1 MSIRTI
7 ADLPFA
13 AAAFGDEPAL
23 RYRDGDGWRDQ
34 SFAALAD
41 AVRTLALGLLE
52 AGLRP
57 GERVC
62 VLSETR
68 PEWTRVGLAAIA
80 AGAVVVPIYPSSSV
94 QECEWV
100 LGDSGAAVVVCENAA
115 QLQKIDKVRDRLPEL
130 RVTVLIEPG
139 SSERALAD
147 LVAAGE
153 SSQRDAELAQR
164 RAAVGP
170 DDPCMII
177 YTSGTTGPAKG
188 CVLTHRNWLTVCEIT
203 EELSYLTRD
212 DTAYLFLPLAH
223 VFAQLVQF
231 ACVHSGATL
240 AYFGGDARQV
250 VPELAEIR
258 PTFLPSV
265 PRIFEKLYVAITGST
280 DPVWLAEAVR
290 EGLAARREGRLPAAE
305 PLFAKVRAVL
315 GGRLR
320 LALSGA
326 APIATPILEFFHAAG
341 APVVEGYGMTE
352 STGVGT
358 VSTLERHRLGTVG
371 VAAPGLTVALAPD
384 GEILMSGPHVFA
396 GYWNNP
402 GATAETVVDGWL
414 HTGDLGNLDEDGFVT
429 ITGRKK
435 DIIITAGGKNISPAN
450 LENDLRRSRW
460 ISQALVY
467 GDRRP
472 YPVALLTLDPDEIL
486 PWAREHG
493 LPDDPAALAAHP
505 RMRELIGAVVDDV
518 NTHHSHA
525 AQVKRFAIVHRDFTQ
540 ESGELTPTLKL
551 KRPVVQANHAD
562 TIAALYAE
570 GGDPY

>member
-1 MSIRTI
+1 M
-7 ADLPFA
+7 
-13 AAAFGDEPAL
+13 
-23 RYRDGDGWRDQ
+23 
-34 SFAALAD
+34 
-41 AVRTLALGLLE
+41 
-52 AGLRP
+52 
-57 GERVC
+57 
-62 VLSETR
+62 
-68 PEWTRVGLAAIA
+68 
-80 AGAVVVPIYPSSSV
+80 
-94 QECEWV
+94 
-100 LGDSGAAVVVCENAA
+100 
-115 QLQKIDKVRDRLPEL
+115 
-130 RVTVLIEPG
+130 
-139 SSERALAD
+139 
-147 LVAAGE
+147 
-153 SSQRDAELAQR
+153 
-164 RAAVGP
+164 
-170 DDPCMII
+170 
-177 YTSGTTGPAKG
+177 
-188 CVLTHRNWLTVCEIT
+188 
-203 EELSYLTRD
+203 
-212 DTAYLFLPLAH
+212 
-223 VFAQLVQF
+223 
-231 ACVHSGATL
+231 
-240 AYFGGDARQV
+240 
-250 VPELAEIR
+250 
-258 PTFLPSV
+258 
-265 PRIFEKLYVAITGST
+265 
-280 DPVWLAEAVR
+280 
-290 EGLAARREGRLPAAE
+290 
-305 PLFAKVRAVL
+305 
-315 GGRLR
+315 
-320 LALSGA
+320 
-326 APIATPILEFFHAAG
+326 
-341 APVVEGYGMTE
+341 
-352 STGVGT
+352 
-358 VSTLERHRLGTVG
+358 
-371 VAAPGLTVALAPD
+371 ALAPD